1 MLKYCHHSG
10 EKLSA
15 VRAAWA
21 VSQAVGILDDVSRAQ
36 AFNVHV
42 KVRREACGSFF
53 FSIAARTI
61 TALTVMRSGR
71 KLRQSQPKTKAN
83 TKHKPTKTKQHQTK
97 GLPKKARNRVKRC
110 ETYGIATLKL
120 SNVLLQEVVPNTFRC
135 SRQRCSVP
143 IQLPCIYHT
152 SRSISEKVASSGS
165 GLVSSI

>member
-1 MLKYCHHSG
+1 MTKGS
-10 EKLSA
+10 K
-15 VRAAWA
+15 
-21 VSQAVGILDDVSRAQ
+21 
-36 AFNVHV
+36 
-42 KVRREACGSFF
+42 SFF

-71 KLRQSQPKTKAN
+71 KLRHLGILGSQPKQKQKQN
-83 TKHKPTKTKQHQTK
+83 TNPTHKTKQHQTK

>member
-1 MLKYCHHSG
+1 MRTHTPPQGREPLSTSG
-10 EKLSA
+10 
-15 VRAAWA
+15 
-21 VSQAVGILDDVSRAQ
+21 
-36 AFNVHV
+36 
-42 KVRREACGSFF
+42 F

-71 KLRQSQPKTKAN
+71 KLRHLGIVWSQPKTKTKTK
-83 TKHKPTKTKQHQTK
+83 TKHKPNTQTKQHQTK
-97 GLPKKARNRVKRC
+97 RLPKKARNRVKRC
-110 ETYGIATLKL
+110 ETCGIATLKL